1 MRNVPFRRGGLL
13 AALLGSVV
21 ASGPLA
27 AQDTTQSAPAA
38 SAPPSGQT
46 HTVKKGD
53 TLWDIAHQYLNDPF
67 LWPEIYRINT
77 DVVEDPHWIYP
88 NEVLKLPGNAVAA
101 TTAAPAA
108 EVTTVV
114 DDRMSPMPSTSLTEA
129 PRQSGATVFSLSA
142 SRRVA
147 TVSRFGGS
155 ATLYPHPAV
164 RVGETFSAPW
174 LDRMNG
180 PSDQGTIVGS
190 AEISG
195 IATSTARSR
204 MLNEERAYI
213 TLPKDI
219 VPTRGDR
226 YLAFQLGPVLED
238 GSQMV
243 EPTGVVEVERAETG
257 DASTVRIITQ
267 YSNVEAGQ
275 GIIPIDRF
283 TLGNDARPAPLM
295 LGTEGHVIFVPD
307 RSVLPTLQSYVVI
320 DVTAKDGA
328 KIGDQ
333 YTLLEPRRKVLVKG
347 RGDQEVA
354 VPEERVALGQVVK
367 VTDRGTTL
375 IIVDQQNPSVKL
387 GTKVR
392 LTARMP

>member
-13 AALLGSVV
+13 AALLVSVV
-21 ASGPLA
+21 ASAPLA
-27 AQDTTQSAPAA
+27 AQDSTQSTPQAEPPAP
-38 SAPPSGQT
+38 GGT

-53 TLWDIAHQYLNDPF
+53 TLWDIAKQYLNDPF

-88 NEVLKLPGNAVAA
+88 NEVLKLPANATVA
-101 TTAAPAA
+101 TTATD
-108 EVTTVV
+108 VTTVV
-114 DDRMSPMPSTSLTEA
+114 DDRMSPMPTTSLIEA
-129 PRQSGATVFSLSA
+129 PRPTGATVFSLSA

-147 TVSRFGGS
+147 TVSRFGAS
-155 ATLYPHPAV
+155 ATQFPHPAV
-164 RVGETFSAPW
+164 RVGETYAAPW

-180 PSDQGTIVGS
+180 PAEQGTIVGS
-190 AEISG
+190 AEIAG
-195 IATSTARSR
+195 IATQTPRSR

-219 VPTRGDR
+219 VPARGDR
-226 YLAFQLGPVLED
+226 YLAFQLGPVLEN

-243 EPTGVVEVERAETG
+243 EPTGVVEVERAENG

-275 GIIPIDRF
+275 GIVPIDHF

-295 LGTEGHVIFVPD
+295 LGTEGHVIFVGSN
-307 RSVLPTLQSYVVI
+307 SVLPTVQSYVVI

-333 YTLLEPRRKVLVKG
+333 YTLFEPRRKVLVKG
-347 RGDQEVA
+347 RGDQTA
-354 VPEERVALGQVVK
+354 QVPEERVALGQVVK

-375 IIVDQQNPSVKL
+375 ILVDQQNPSVKV
-387 GTKVR
+387 GTRAR

>member
-13 AALLGSVV
+13 AALLVSVV
-21 ASGPLA
+21 ASAPLA
-27 AQDTTQSAPAA
+27 AQDSTQSTPQAEPPAP
-38 SAPPSGQT
+38 GGT

-53 TLWDIAHQYLNDPF
+53 TLWDIAKQYLNDPF

-88 NEVLKLPGNAVAA
+88 NEVLKLPANAAVA
-101 TTAAPAA
+101 TTATD
-108 EVTTVV
+108 VTTVV
-114 DDRMSPMPSTSLTEA
+114 DDRMSPMPSTSLIDA
-129 PRQSGATVFSLSA
+129 PRPTGATVFSLSA

-147 TVSRFGGS
+147 TVSRFGAS
-155 ATLYPHPAV
+155 ATAFPHPAV
-164 RVGETFSAPW
+164 RVGETFAAPW
-174 LDRMNG
+174 VDRMNG
-180 PSDQGTIVGS
+180 PSEQGTIVGS
-190 AEISG
+190 AEIAG
-195 IATSTARSR
+195 IATTSPRSR

-219 VPTRGDR
+219 VPARGDR
-226 YLAFQLGPVLED
+226 YLAFQLGPVLEN

-243 EPTGVVEVERAETG
+243 EPTGVVEVERAENG

-275 GIIPIDRF
+275 GLVPIDHF

-307 RSVLPTLQSYVVI
+307 HSVLPTVQSYVVI

-333 YTLLEPRRKVLVKG
+333 YTLFEPRRKVLVKG
-347 RGDQEVA
+347 RGDETA
-354 VPEERVALGQVVK
+354 MVPEERVALGQVVK

-375 IIVDQQNPSVKL
+375 ILVDQQNPAVKV
-387 GTKVR
+387 GTKAR

>member
-21 ASGPLA
+21 ASAPLA
-27 AQDTTQSAPAA
+27 AQDSTQSAPAP
-38 SAPPSGQT
+38 SAPSTGQT

-88 NEVLKLPGNAVAA
+88 NEVLKLPGNSVA
-101 TTAAPAA
+101 TTTGTD
-108 EVTTVV
+108 VTTVV

-129 PRQSGATVFSLSA
+129 PRQTGGTVFSLSA

-147 TVSRFGGS
+147 SVSRFGGS

-164 RVGETFSAPW
+164 RVGETFAAPW

-243 EPTGVVEVERAETG
+243 EPTGVVEVERAENG

-307 RSVLPTLQSYVVI
+307 RSVLPTIQSYVVI

-333 YTLLEPRRKVLVKG
+333 YTLLEPRRRVLVKG

>member
-13 AALLGSVV
+13 AALLVSAL

-27 AQDTTQSAPAA
+27 AQDSTQSTSPT
-38 SAPPSGQT
+38 GQT

-88 NEVLKLPGNAVAA
+88 NELLKLPGNAIAKTPNGTDVTPVA
-101 TTAAPAA
+101 
-108 EVTTVV
+108 
-114 DDRMSPMPSTSLTEA
+114 DDQMSPMPTKSLIDA
-129 PRQSGATVFSLSA
+129 PRSTGATVFSLSA
-142 SRRVA
+142 TRRVS

-155 ATLYPHPAV
+155 ATAFPHPAV
-164 RVGETFSAPW
+164 RVGETFAAPW
-174 LDRMNG
+174 LDRVNG

-195 IATSTARSR
+195 IATTTPRSR

-219 VPTRGDR
+219 VPARGDR

-243 EPTGVVEVERAETG
+243 EPTGVVEVERAENG

-275 GIIPIDRF
+275 GIVPIDRF
-283 TLGNDARPAPLM
+283 NLGNEARPAPLM
-295 LGTEGHVIFVPD
+295 LGTEGKVVFIANN
-307 RSVLPTLQSYVVI
+307 SVLPSLQSYVVI
-320 DVTAKDGA
+320 NVTAKDGA
-328 KIGDQ
+328 KVGDQ
-333 YTLLEPRRKVLVKG
+333 YTLYVPRRKVLVKG
-347 RGDQEVA
+347 RGDEMA
-354 VPEERVALGQVVK
+354 MVPEERVALGQVVK

-375 IIVDQQNPSVKL
+375 MLVDQQNPSVKL
-387 GTKVR
+387 GTKAR

>member
-13 AALLGSVV
+13 AALLVSVA
-21 ASGPLA
+21 ASAPLA
-27 AQDTTQSAPAA
+27 AQDSTQSTPQAEPPAP
-38 SAPPSGQT
+38 GGT

-53 TLWDIAHQYLNDPF
+53 TLWDIAKQYLNDPF

-88 NEVLKLPGNAVAA
+88 NEVLKLPANAAVA
-101 TTAAPAA
+101 TTATD
-108 EVTTVV
+108 VTTVV
-114 DDRMSPMPSTSLTEA
+114 DDRMSPMPSTSLIDA
-129 PRQSGATVFSLSA
+129 PRPTGATVFSLSA

-147 TVSRFGGS
+147 TVSRFGAS
-155 ATLYPHPAV
+155 ATAFPHPAV
-164 RVGETFSAPW
+164 RVGETFAAPW
-174 LDRMNG
+174 VDRMNG
-180 PSDQGTIVGS
+180 PSEQGTIVGS
-190 AEISG
+190 AEIAG
-195 IATSTARSR
+195 IATTSPRSR

-219 VPTRGDR
+219 VPARGDR
-226 YLAFQLGPVLED
+226 YLAFQLGPVLEN

-243 EPTGVVEVERAETG
+243 EPTGVVEVERAENG

-275 GIIPIDRF
+275 GIVPIDHF

-307 RSVLPTLQSYVVI
+307 HSVLPTVQSYVVI

-333 YTLLEPRRKVLVKG
+333 YTLFEPRRKVLVKG
-347 RGDQEVA
+347 RGDETA
-354 VPEERVALGQVVK
+354 MVPEERVALGQVVK

-375 IIVDQQNPSVKL
+375 ILVDQQNPAVKV
-387 GTKVR
+387 GTKAR

>member
-13 AALLGSVV
+13 AALLVSAV
-21 ASGPLA
+21 ASAPLA
-27 AQDTTQSAPAA
+27 AQDSTQSQPAP
-38 SAPPSGQT
+38 GGT

-88 NEVLKLPGNAVAA
+88 NEVLKLPASTVA
-101 TTAAPAA
+101 TTPNGTD
-108 EVTTVV
+108 VTTVV
-114 DDRMSPMPSTSLTEA
+114 DDRMSPMPTSSLVEA
-129 PRQSGATVFSLSA
+129 PRSSGSTVFSLSA

-147 TVSRFGGS
+147 TVSRFGAS
-155 ATLYPHPAV
+155 ATAFPHPAV
-164 RVGETFSAPW
+164 RVGESFAAPW
-174 LDRMNG
+174 LDRVNG
-180 PSDQGTIVGS
+180 PNDQGTIVGS

-195 IATSTARSR
+195 IATTTPRTR

-213 TLPKDI
+213 TLPKNI
-219 VPTRGDR
+219 VPARGDR
-226 YLAFQLGPVLED
+226 YLTFALGPVLEN

-243 EPTGVVEVERAETG
+243 EPTGVVEVERAENG

-275 GIIPIDRF
+275 GIVPIDRF
-283 TLGNDARPAPLM
+283 NLGNEARPAPLM
-295 LGTEGHVIFVPD
+295 LGTEGHVVFVPD
-307 RSVLPTLQSYVVI
+307 RSVLPTVQSYVMI

-333 YTLLEPRRKVLVKG
+333 YTLLEPRRTVLVKG
-347 RGDQEVA
+347 RGDETAV

-367 VTDRGTTL
+367 VTDRGATL
-375 IIVDQQNPSVKL
+375 
-387 GTKVR
+387 
-392 LTARMP
+392 

>member
-13 AALLGSVV
+13 AALLVSVV
-21 ASGPLA
+21 ASAPLA
-27 AQDTTQSAPAA
+27 AQDSTQSTPQAEPPAP
-38 SAPPSGQT
+38 GGT

-53 TLWDIAHQYLNDPF
+53 TLWDIAKQYLNDPF

-88 NEVLKLPGNAVAA
+88 NEVLKLPANATVA
-101 TTAAPAA
+101 TTATD
-108 EVTTVV
+108 VTTVV
-114 DDRMSPMPSTSLTEA
+114 DDRMSPMPTTSLIEA
-129 PRQSGATVFSLSA
+129 PRPTGATVFSLSA

-147 TVSRFGGS
+147 TVSRFGAS
-155 ATLYPHPAV
+155 ATQFPHPAV
-164 RVGETFSAPW
+164 RVGETYAAPW

-180 PSDQGTIVGS
+180 PAEQGTIVGS
-190 AEISG
+190 AEIAG
-195 IATSTARSR
+195 IATQTPRSR

-219 VPTRGDR
+219 VPARGDR
-226 YLAFQLGPVLED
+226 YLAFQLGPVLEN

-243 EPTGVVEVERAETG
+243 EPTGVVEVERAENG

-275 GIIPIDRF
+275 GIVPIDHF

-295 LGTEGHVIFVPD
+295 LGTEGHVIFVGSN
-307 RSVLPTLQSYVVI
+307 SVLPTVQSYVVI

-333 YTLLEPRRKVLVKG
+333 YTLFEPRRKLLVKG
-347 RGDQEVA
+347 RGDQTA
-354 VPEERVALGQVVK
+354 MVPEERVALGQVVK
-367 VTDRGTTL
+367 VTDRGATL
-375 IIVDQQNPSVKL
+375 ILVDQQNPAVKV
-387 GTKVR
+387 GTKAR

>member
-13 AALLGSVV
+13 AALLV
-21 ASGPLA
+21 AALASAPLA
-27 AQDTTQSAPAA
+27 AQDSTQSQPAP
-38 SAPPSGQT
+38 GGT

-88 NEVLKLPGNAVAA
+88 NEVLKLPANTVA
-101 TTAAPAA
+101 TTPNGT

-114 DDRMSPMPSTSLTEA
+114 DDRMSPMPTTSLVEA
-129 PRQSGATVFSLSA
+129 PRATGATVFSLSA

-147 TVSRFGGS
+147 TVSRFGAS
-155 ATLYPHPAV
+155 ATALPHPAV
-164 RVGETFSAPW
+164 RVGETFAAPW

-180 PSDQGTIVGS
+180 PSQQGTIVGS
-190 AEISG
+190 AELSG
-195 IATSTARSR
+195 IATTTPRTR

-219 VPTRGDR
+219 VPARGDR
-226 YLAFQLGPVLED
+226 YLAFTPGPVLES
-238 GSQMV
+238 GSQMM
-243 EPTGVVEVERAETG
+243 EPTGVVEVERAENG

-275 GIIPIDRF
+275 RIIPLDHF
-283 TLGNDARPAPLM
+283 SLGNDARPAPLM
-295 LGTEGHVIFVPD
+295 LGTEGKVVFISDH
-307 RSVLPTLQSYVVI
+307 SVLPSVQTYVVI

-328 KIGDQ
+328 KVGDQ
-333 YTLLEPRRKVLVKG
+333 YTLYVPRRSVLVKG
-347 RGDQEVA
+347 RGDEMA
-354 VPEERVALGQVVK
+354 TVPEERVALGQVVK

-375 IIVDQQNPSVKL
+375 MLVDQQNPSVKL
-387 GTKVR
+387 GTKAR

>member
-13 AALLGSVV
+13 AALLV
-21 ASGPLA
+21 AALASAPLA
-27 AQDTTQSAPAA
+27 AQDSTQSQPAP
-38 SAPPSGQT
+38 GGT

-88 NEVLKLPGNAVAA
+88 NEVLKLPANTVA
-101 TTAAPAA
+101 TTPNGT

-114 DDRMSPMPSTSLTEA
+114 DDRMSPMPTTSLVEA
-129 PRQSGATVFSLSA
+129 PRATGATVFSLSA

-147 TVSRFGGS
+147 TVSRFGAS
-155 ATLYPHPAV
+155 ATAFPHPAV
-164 RVGETFSAPW
+164 RVGETFAAPW

-180 PSDQGTIVGS
+180 PSQQGTIVGS
-190 AEISG
+190 AELSG
-195 IATSTARSR
+195 IATTTPRTR

-219 VPTRGDR
+219 VPARGDR
-226 YLAFQLGPVLED
+226 YLAFTPGPVLES
-238 GSQMV
+238 GSQMM
-243 EPTGVVEVERAETG
+243 EPTGVVEVERAENG

-275 GIIPIDRF
+275 RIIPLDHF
-283 TLGNDARPAPLM
+283 SLGNDARPAPLM
-295 LGTEGHVIFVPD
+295 LGTEGKVVFISDH
-307 RSVLPTLQSYVVI
+307 SVLPSVQTYVVI

-328 KIGDQ
+328 KVGDQ
-333 YTLLEPRRKVLVKG
+333 YTLYVPRRSVLVKG
-347 RGDQEVA
+347 RGDEMA
-354 VPEERVALGQVVK
+354 TVPEERVALGQVVK

-375 IIVDQQNPSVKL
+375 MLVDQQNPSVKL
-387 GTKVR
+387 GTKAR

>member
-13 AALLGSVV
+13 AALLVSAL
-21 ASGPLA
+21 ASAPLA
-27 AQDTTQSAPAA
+27 AQDSTQSQPAP
-38 SAPPSGQT
+38 GGT

-88 NEVLKLPGNAVAA
+88 NEVLKLPANTVA
-101 TTAAPAA
+101 TTGGT

-114 DDRMSPMPSTSLTEA
+114 DDRMSPMPKTDLTEA
-129 PRQSGATVFSLSA
+129 PRATGSTVFSLSA

-147 TVSRFGGS
+147 TVSRFGAS
-155 ATLYPHPAV
+155 ATAFPHPAV
-164 RVGETFSAPW
+164 RVGETFAAPW
-174 LDRMNG
+174 LDRENG
-180 PSDQGTIVGS
+180 PKDQGTIVGS
-190 AEISG
+190 AEVPG
-195 IATSTARSR
+195 IATRSPRSR

-226 YLAFQLGPVLED
+226 YLAFQLGPVLDD

-275 GIIPIDRF
+275 GIIPIDHF
-283 TLGNDARPAPLM
+283 TLGNEARPAPLM
-295 LGTEGHVIFVPD
+295 LGTEGKVVFVAQN
-307 RSVLPTLQSYVVI
+307 SVLPSVQSYIVI

-333 YTLLEPRRKVLVKG
+333 YTLYVPRRKVLVKG
-347 RGDQEVA
+347 RGDQMA
-354 VPEERVALGQVVK
+354 TVPEERVALGQVVK

-375 IIVDQQNPSVKL
+375 ILVDQQNPSVKL
-387 GTKVR
+387 GTKAR

>member
-13 AALLGSVV
+13 AALLGSLV
-21 ASGPLA
+21 ASAPLA
-27 AQDTTQSAPAA
+27 AQDSTRTTQSTTETTTTT
-38 SAPPSGQT
+38 GQT

-88 NEVLKLPGNAVAA
+88 NEVLKLPGNAVAS
-101 TTAAPAA
+101 TSTD
-108 EVTTVV
+108 VTTVV
-114 DDRMSPMPSTSLTEA
+114 DDRMSPMPSSSLTEA
-129 PRQSGATVFSLSA
+129 PRASGATVFSLSA

-147 TVSRFGGS
+147 TVSRFGAS
-155 ATLYPHPAV
+155 ASQFPHPAV
-164 RVGETFSAPW
+164 RVGETFAAPW
-174 LDRMNG
+174 LDRLHG

-190 AEISG
+190 AEIAG
-195 IATSTARSR
+195 IATQTARSR

-219 VPTRGDR
+219 VPSRGDR
-226 YLAFQLGPVLED
+226 YLAFQLGPVLEN

-243 EPTGVVEVERAETG
+243 EPTGVVEIERAENG

-275 GIIPIDRF
+275 GIIPIDHF
-283 TLGNDARPAPLM
+283 TLGNEARPAPLM
-295 LGTEGHVIFVPD
+295 LGTEGKVVFVPSN
-307 RSVLPTLQSYVVI
+307 SVLPTVQSYVVI

-328 KIGDQ
+328 KVGDQ
-333 YTLLEPRRKVLVKG
+333 YTLFEPRRRMLVKG
-347 RGDQEVA
+347 RGDETA
-354 VPEERVALGQVVK
+354 MVPEERVALGQVVK

-375 IIVDQQNPSVKL
+375 ILVDQQNPSVKL
-387 GTKVR
+387 GTKAR

>member
-1 MRNVPFRRGGLL
+1 MRNAPFRRGGFL
-13 AALLGSVV
+13 AALLGSMV
-21 ASGPLA
+21 ASASIA
-27 AQDTTQSAPAA
+27 AQDSTQRAPAPT
-38 SAPPSGQT
+38 APATGQT

-88 NEVLKLPGNAVAA
+88 NEVLKLPGNTVVAA
-101 TTAAPAA
+101 DVMPAA
-108 EVTTVV
+108 
-114 DDRMSPMPSTSLTEA
+114 DDRMSPMPSTSLTET
-129 PRQSGATVFSLSA
+129 PRQSGQTVFSLSA
-142 SRRVA
+142 TRRVA
-147 TVSRFGGS
+147 SVSRFGGS
-155 ATLYPHPAV
+155 ATSFPHPAV
-164 RVGETFSAPW
+164 RVGETFAAPW
-174 LDRMNG
+174 VDRVHG
-180 PSDQGTIVGS
+180 PSIQGTIVGS

-195 IATSTARSR
+195 VATTTPRSR

-219 VPTRGDR
+219 VPSRGDR
-226 YLAFQLGPVLED
+226 YLAFQLGPVLD
-238 GSQMV
+238 NGSQMV
-243 EPTGVVEVERAETG
+243 EPTGVVEVERAESG

-283 TLGNDARPAPLM
+283 TLDNDARPAPLM
-295 LGTEGHVIFVPD
+295 LGTEGHVIFVPS

-328 KIGDQ
+328 KVGDQ
-333 YTLLEPRRKVLVKG
+333 YTLLEPRRNVLVKG
-347 RGDQEVA
+347 RGDQMTH

-375 IIVDQQNPSVKL
+375 MIVDQQNPSVKL

>member
-13 AALLGSVV
+13 AALFVSAV
-21 ASGPLA
+21 ASAPLA
-27 AQDTTQSAPAA
+27 AQDSTQSTPTT
-38 SAPPSGQT
+38 GQT

-53 TLWDIAHQYLNDPF
+53 TLWDIAHTYLNDPF

-88 NEVLKLPGNAVAA
+88 NEVLKLPGNTVA
-101 TTAAPAA
+101 TTTGTD
-108 EVTTVV
+108 VTSVV
-114 DDRMSPMPSTSLTEA
+114 DDRMSPMPSTSLVEP
-129 PRQSGATVFSLSA
+129 PRSSGSTVFSLSA

-147 TVSRFGGS
+147 TVSRFGAS
-155 ATLYPHPAV
+155 ATAYPHPAV
-164 RVGETFSAPW
+164 RVGETFAAPW
-174 LDRMNG
+174 LDRANG
-180 PSDQGTIVGS
+180 PADQGTIVGS

-195 IATSTARSR
+195 IATNTPRSR

-213 TLPKDI
+213 TLPKDV
-219 VPTRGDR
+219 VPSRGDR
-226 YLAFQLGPVLED
+226 FLAFQLGPVLED

-243 EPTGVVEVERAETG
+243 EPTGVVEVERAENG

-275 GIIPIDRF
+275 GIVPVDRF
-283 TLGNDARPAPLM
+283 TLGNEARPAPLM
-295 LGTEGHVIFVPD
+295 LGTEGKVIFVGD
-307 RSVLPTLQSYVVI
+307 NAVLPSVQSYVVI

-328 KIGDQ
+328 KLGDQ
-333 YTLLEPRRKVLVKG
+333 YTLFLPRHSVLVKG
-347 RGDQEVA
+347 RGDEMTK
-354 VPEERVALGQVVK
+354 VPEERIALGQVVK

-375 IIVDQQNPSVKL
+375 ILVDQQNPAVKL
-387 GTKVR
+387 GTMAR

>member
-13 AALLGSVV
+13 AALLVSAL
-21 ASGPLA
+21 ASAPLA
-27 AQDTTQSAPAA
+27 AQDSTQSQPAP
-38 SAPPSGQT
+38 GGT

-88 NEVLKLPGNAVAA
+88 NEVLKLPASTVVA
-101 TTAAPAA
+101 TTPSGTD
-108 EVTTVV
+108 VTTVV
-114 DDRMSPMPSTSLTEA
+114 DDRMSPMPTSSLVEA
-129 PRQSGATVFSLSA
+129 PRASGSTVFSLSA

-147 TVSRFGGS
+147 TVSRFGAS
-155 ATLYPHPAV
+155 ATAYPHPAV
-164 RVGETFSAPW
+164 RVGETFAAPW
-174 LDRMNG
+174 LDRLKG
-180 PSDQGTIVGS
+180 PDDQGTIVGS

-195 IATSTARSR
+195 IATTTPRTR

-219 VPTRGDR
+219 VPARGDR
-226 YLAFQLGPVLED
+226 YLAFTLGPVLEN
-238 GSQMV
+238 GSQVV
-243 EPTGVVEVERAETG
+243 EPTGVLEVERAENG

-275 GIIPIDRF
+275 GIIPIDHF
-283 TLGNDARPAPLM
+283 TLGNEARPAPLM
-295 LGTEGHVIFVPD
+295 LGTEGKVVFISD
-307 RSVLPTLQSYVVI
+307 KSVLPSVQSYVVI

-328 KIGDQ
+328 KVGDQ
-333 YTLLEPRRKVLVKG
+333 YTLFVPRRQVLVKG
-347 RGDQEVA
+347 RGDQMA
-354 VPEERVALGQVVK
+354 TVPEERVALGQVVK
-367 VTDRGTTL
+367 VTDHGTTL
-375 IIVDQQNPSVKL
+375 MLVDQQNPSVKV
-387 GTKVR
+387 GMKAR

>member
-13 AALLGSVV
+13 AALLVSVV
-21 ASGPLA
+21 ASAPLA
-27 AQDTTQSAPAA
+27 AQDSTQSTPQTEPPAP
-38 SAPPSGQT
+38 GGT

-53 TLWDIAHQYLNDPF
+53 TLWDIAKQYLNDPF

-88 NEVLKLPGNAVAA
+88 NEVLKLPANATVA
-101 TTAAPAA
+101 TTATD
-108 EVTTVV
+108 VTTVV
-114 DDRMSPMPSTSLTEA
+114 DDRMSPMPTTSLIEA
-129 PRQSGATVFSLSA
+129 PRPTGATVFSLSA

-147 TVSRFGGS
+147 TVSRFGAS
-155 ATLYPHPAV
+155 ATAFPHPAV
-164 RVGETFSAPW
+164 RVGETFAAPW
-174 LDRMNG
+174 VDRMNG
-180 PSDQGTIVGS
+180 PAEQGTIVGS
-190 AEISG
+190 AEIAG
-195 IATSTARSR
+195 IATQTPRSR

-213 TLPKDI
+213 SLPKDI
-219 VPTRGDR
+219 VPARGDR
-226 YLAFQLGPVLED
+226 YLAFQLGPVLEN

-243 EPTGVVEVERAETG
+243 EPTGAVEVERAENG

-275 GIIPIDRF
+275 GIVPIDHF

-307 RSVLPTLQSYVVI
+307 HSVLPTVQSYVVI

-328 KIGDQ
+328 KLGDQ
-333 YTLLEPRRKVLVKG
+333 YTLFEPRRKVLIKG
-347 RGDQEVA
+347 RGDETA
-354 VPEERVALGQVVK
+354 MVPEERIALGQVVK

-375 IIVDQQNPSVKL
+375 MLVDQQNPSVKL
-387 GTKVR
+387 GTKAR

>member
-13 AALLGSVV
+13 AALLV
-21 ASGPLA
+21 AALASAPLA
-27 AQDTTQSAPAA
+27 AQDSTQSQPAP
-38 SAPPSGQT
+38 GGT

-88 NEVLKLPGNAVAA
+88 NEVLKLPANTVA
-101 TTAAPAA
+101 TTPNGT

-114 DDRMSPMPSTSLTEA
+114 DDRMSPMPTTSLVEA
-129 PRQSGATVFSLSA
+129 PRATGSTVFSLSA

-147 TVSRFGGS
+147 TVSRFGAS
-155 ATLYPHPAV
+155 ATAFPHPAV
-164 RVGETFSAPW
+164 RVGETFAAPW

-180 PSDQGTIVGS
+180 PSQQGTIVGS
-190 AEISG
+190 AELSG
-195 IATSTARSR
+195 IATTTPRTR

-219 VPTRGDR
+219 VPARGDR
-226 YLAFQLGPVLED
+226 YLAFTPGPVLES
-238 GSQMV
+238 GSQMM
-243 EPTGVVEVERAETG
+243 EPTGVVEVERAENG

-275 GIIPIDRF
+275 RIIPLDHF
-283 TLGNDARPAPLM
+283 SLGNDARPAPLM
-295 LGTEGHVIFVPD
+295 LGTEGKVVFISDH
-307 RSVLPTLQSYVVI
+307 SVLPSVQTYVVI

-328 KIGDQ
+328 KVGDQ
-333 YTLLEPRRKVLVKG
+333 YTLYVPRRSVLVKG
-347 RGDQEVA
+347 RGDQMA
-354 VPEERVALGQVVK
+354 TVPEERVALGQVVK

-375 IIVDQQNPSVKL
+375 MLVDQQNPSVKL
-387 GTKVR
+387 GTKAR

>member
-13 AALLGSVV
+13 AALLVSVV
-21 ASGPLA
+21 ASAPLA
-27 AQDTTQSAPAA
+27 AQDSTQSTPQPPAP
-38 SAPPSGQT
+38 GGT

-88 NEVLKLPGNAVAA
+88 NEVLKLPSNANLASTVNDN
-101 TTAAPAA
+101 
-108 EVTTVV
+108 TTVV

-129 PRQSGATVFSLSA
+129 PRPSGATVFSLSA

-147 TVSRFGGS
+147 TVSRFGAS
-155 ATLYPHPAV
+155 ATQFPHPAV
-164 RVGETFSAPW
+164 RVGETFAAPW
-174 LDRMNG
+174 VDRVNG
-180 PSDQGTIVGS
+180 PKEQGTIVGS

-195 IATSTARSR
+195 IATQTPRSR

-219 VPTRGDR
+219 VPARGDR
-226 YLAFQLGPVLED
+226 FLAFQLGPVLDD
-238 GSQMV
+238 GSQLM
-243 EPTGVVEVERAETG
+243 EPTGVVEVERAENG

-275 GIIPIDRF
+275 GIVPIDKF

-307 RSVLPTLQSYVVI
+307 RSVLPTVQSYIVI

-333 YTLLEPRRKVLVKG
+333 YTLFEPRRKVLIKNH
-347 RGDQEVA
+347 GDETA
-354 VPEERVALGQVVK
+354 MVPEERVALGQVVK

-375 IIVDQQNPSVKL
+375 ILVDQQNPSVKL
-387 GTKVR
+387 GTKAR

>member
-13 AALLGSVV
+13 AALLVSAL
-21 ASGPLA
+21 ASAPLA
-27 AQDTTQSAPAA
+27 AQDSTQSQPAP
-38 SAPPSGQT
+38 GGT

-88 NEVLKLPGNAVAA
+88 NELLKLPASTVVA
-101 TTAAPAA
+101 TTPSGTD
-108 EVTTVV
+108 VTTVV
-114 DDRMSPMPSTSLTEA
+114 DDRMSPMPTSSLVEA
-129 PRQSGATVFSLSA
+129 PRATGSTVFSLSA

-147 TVSRFGGS
+147 TVSRFGAS
-155 ATLYPHPAV
+155 ATAYPHPAV
-164 RVGETFSAPW
+164 RVGETFAAPW
-174 LDRMNG
+174 LDRLKG
-180 PSDQGTIVGS
+180 PDDQGTIVGS

-195 IATSTARSR
+195 IATTTPRTR

-219 VPTRGDR
+219 VPARGDR
-226 YLAFQLGPVLED
+226 YLAFVLGPVLEN
-238 GSQMV
+238 GSQVV
-243 EPTGVVEVERAETG
+243 EPTGVVEVERAENG

-275 GIIPIDRF
+275 GIIPIDHF
-283 TLGNDARPAPLM
+283 TLGNEARPAPLM
-295 LGTEGHVIFVPD
+295 LGTEGKVVFISD
-307 RSVLPTLQSYVVI
+307 KSVLPSVQSYVVI

-328 KIGDQ
+328 KVGDQ
-333 YTLLEPRRKVLVKG
+333 YTLFVPRRQVLVKG
-347 RGDQEVA
+347 RGDQMA
-354 VPEERVALGQVVK
+354 TVPEERVALGQVVK
-367 VTDRGTTL
+367 VTDHGTTL
-375 IIVDQQNPSVKL
+375 MLVDQQNPSVKV
-387 GTKVR
+387 GTKAR

>member
-13 AALLGSVV
+13 AALLVSAL
-21 ASGPLA
+21 ASAPLA
-27 AQDTTQSAPAA
+27 AQDSTQSQPAP
-38 SAPPSGQT
+38 GGT

-88 NEVLKLPGNAVAA
+88 NEVLKLPANTVA
-101 TTAAPAA
+101 TTGGT

-114 DDRMSPMPSTSLTEA
+114 DDRMSPMPSTSLVEA
-129 PRQSGATVFSLSA
+129 PRATGSTVFSVSA

-147 TVSRFGGS
+147 TVSRFGAS
-155 ATLYPHPAV
+155 ATAFPHPAV
-164 RVGETFSAPW
+164 RVGETFAAPW
-174 LDRMNG
+174 LDRVNG
-180 PSDQGTIVGS
+180 PNDQGTIVGS
-190 AEISG
+190 AEIPG
-195 IATSTARSR
+195 IATRSPRSR

-219 VPTRGDR
+219 VPSRGDR
-226 YLAFQLGPVLED
+226 YLAFQLGPLLEN
-238 GSQMV
+238 GSQMI
-243 EPTGVVEVERAETG
+243 EPTGVVEVERAENG

-283 TLGNDARPAPLM
+283 TLGNEARPAPLM
-295 LGTEGHVIFVPD
+295 LGTEGRVVFIAHN
-307 RSVLPTLQSYVVI
+307 SVLPSVQSYVVI

-333 YTLLEPRRKVLVKG
+333 YTLYVPRRKVLVKG
-347 RGDQEVA
+347 RGDQMA
-354 VPEERVALGQVVK
+354 TVPEERVALGQVVK

-375 IIVDQQNPSVKL
+375 ILVDQQNPAVKL
-387 GTKVR
+387 GTKAR

>member
-13 AALLGSVV
+13 AALLVSVV
-21 ASGPLA
+21 ASAPLA
-27 AQDTTQSAPAA
+27 AQDSTQSQPPAP
-38 SAPPSGQT
+38 GGT

-88 NEVLKLPGNAVAA
+88 NEVLKLPANATVAS
-101 TTAAPAA
+101 T
-108 EVTTVV
+108 VNDNTTVI

-129 PRQSGATVFSLSA
+129 PRPSGATVFSLSA

-147 TVSRFGGS
+147 TVSRFGAS
-155 ATLYPHPAV
+155 ATQFPHPAV
-164 RVGETFSAPW
+164 RVGETFAAPW
-174 LDRMNG
+174 VDRLNG
-180 PSDQGTIVGS
+180 PSGQGTIVGS

-195 IATSTARSR
+195 IATTSPRTR

-213 TLPKDI
+213 SLPKEI
-219 VPTRGDR
+219 VPARGDR
-226 YLAFQLGPVLED
+226 YLAFQLGPVLPN

-243 EPTGVVEVERAETG
+243 EPTGVVEVERAENG

-275 GIIPIDRF
+275 GIVPIDKF
-283 TLGNDARPAPLM
+283 MLGNEARPAPLM

-307 RSVLPTLQSYVVI
+307 RSVLPTVQSYVVI

-328 KIGDQ
+328 KLGDQ
-333 YTLLEPRRKVLVKG
+333 YTLFEPRRRVLIKN
-347 RGDQEVA
+347 RGDETA
-354 VPEERVALGQVVK
+354 MVPEERVALGQVVK

-375 IIVDQQNPSVKL
+375 ILVDQQNPSVKL

>member
-13 AALLGSVV
+13 AALFVSVV
-21 ASGPLA
+21 ASAPLA
-27 AQDTTQSAPAA
+27 AQDSTQSQPAP
-38 SAPPSGQT
+38 GGT

-53 TLWDIAHQYLNDPF
+53 TLWDIAKQYLNDAF

-88 NEVLKLPGNAVAA
+88 NEVLKLPANAVA
-101 TTAAPAA
+101 TTGGT

-114 DDRMSPMPSTSLTEA
+114 DDRMSPMPATDLTA
-129 PRQSGATVFSLSA
+129 PPRATGATVFSLSA

-147 TVSRFGGS
+147 TVSRFGAS
-155 ATLYPHPAV
+155 ATAFPHPAV
-164 RVGETFSAPW
+164 RVGETYAAPW
-174 LDRMNG
+174 LDRANG

-195 IATSTARSR
+195 IATRTPRSR

-213 TLPKDI
+213 TLPKDV
-219 VPTRGDR
+219 VPSRGDR
-226 YLAFQLGPVLED
+226 FLAFQLGPVLEN
-238 GSQMV
+238 GSQMI
-243 EPTGVVEVERAETG
+243 EPTGVLEVERAENG

-275 GIIPIDRF
+275 GIIPIDHF
-283 TLGNDARPAPLM
+283 TLGNEARPAPLM
-295 LGTEGHVIFVPD
+295 LGTEGKVVFVSQN
-307 RSVLPTLQSYVVI
+307 SVLPSVQSYVVI

-333 YTLLEPRRKVLVKG
+333 YTLYAGRHSVLVKG
-347 RGDQEVA
+347 RGDMHA
-354 VPEERVALGQVVK
+354 TVPEERIALGQVVK
-367 VTDRGTTL
+367 VTDRGATL
-375 IIVDQQNPSVKL
+375 ILVDQQNPAVKI
-387 GTKVR
+387 GTKAR

>member
-13 AALLGSVV
+13 AALLV
-21 ASGPLA
+21 AALASAPLA
-27 AQDTTQSAPAA
+27 AQDSTQSQPAP
-38 SAPPSGQT
+38 GGT

-88 NEVLKLPGNAVAA
+88 NEVLKLPANTVA
-101 TTAAPAA
+101 TTPNGT

-114 DDRMSPMPSTSLTEA
+114 DDRMSPMPTTSLVEA
-129 PRQSGATVFSLSA
+129 PRATGATVFSLSA

-147 TVSRFGGS
+147 TVSRFGAS
-155 ATLYPHPAV
+155 ATAFPHPAV
-164 RVGETFSAPW
+164 RVGETFAAPW

-180 PSDQGTIVGS
+180 PSQQGTIVGS
-190 AEISG
+190 AELSG
-195 IATSTARSR
+195 IATTTPRTR

-219 VPTRGDR
+219 VPARGDR
-226 YLAFQLGPVLED
+226 YLAFTPGPVLES
-238 GSQMV
+238 GSQMM
-243 EPTGVVEVERAETG
+243 EPTGVVEVERAENG

-275 GIIPIDRF
+275 RIIPLDHF
-283 TLGNDARPAPLM
+283 SLGNDARPAPLM
-295 LGTEGHVIFVPD
+295 LGTEGKVVFISDH
-307 RSVLPTLQSYVVI
+307 SVLPSVQTYVVI

-328 KIGDQ
+328 KVGDQ
-333 YTLLEPRRKVLVKG
+333 YTLYVPRRSVLVKG
-347 RGDQEVA
+347 RGDQMA
-354 VPEERVALGQVVK
+354 TVPEERVALGQVVK

-375 IIVDQQNPSVKL
+375 MLVDQQNPSVKL
-387 GTKVR
+387 GTKAR

>member
-13 AALLGSVV
+13 AALFISVV
-21 ASGPLA
+21 ASAPLA
-27 AQDTTQSAPAA
+27 AQDSTQSQPAP
-38 SAPPSGQT
+38 GGT

-53 TLWDIAHQYLNDPF
+53 TLWDIAKQYLNDPF

-88 NEVLKLPGNAVAA
+88 NEVLKLPANTVA
-101 TTAAPAA
+101 TTTGT

-114 DDRMSPMPSTSLTEA
+114 DDRMSPMPKTDLTEA
-129 PRQSGATVFSLSA
+129 PRATGSTVFSLSA

-147 TVSRFGGS
+147 TVSRFGAS
-155 ATLYPHPAV
+155 ATAFPHPAV
-164 RVGETFSAPW
+164 RVGETFAAPW
-174 LDRMNG
+174 LDREHG
-180 PSDQGTIVGS
+180 PADQGTIVGS

-195 IATSTARSR
+195 IATTTQRSR

-219 VPTRGDR
+219 VPSRGDR
-226 YLAFQLGPVLED
+226 YLAFQLGPVLEN

-243 EPTGVVEVERAETG
+243 EPTGVVEVERAESG

-275 GIIPIDRF
+275 GIIPIDHF
-283 TLGNDARPAPLM
+283 TLGNEARPAPLM
-295 LGTEGHVIFVPD
+295 LGTEGTVVFIAQN
-307 RSVLPTLQSYVVI
+307 SVLPSVQSYVVI

-328 KIGDQ
+328 KVGDQ
-333 YTLLEPRRKVLVKG
+333 YTLYAPRHKMLVKG
-347 RGDQEVA
+347 RGDLEA
-354 VPEERVALGQVVK
+354 TVPEERIALGQVVK

-375 IIVDQQNPSVKL
+375 IIVDQQNPAVKL
-387 GTKVR
+387 GTKAR

>member
-13 AALLGSVV
+13 AALLVSAL
-21 ASGPLA
+21 ASAPLA
-27 AQDTTQSAPAA
+27 AQDSTQSQPAP
-38 SAPPSGQT
+38 GGT

-77 DVVEDPHWIYP
+77 DVGEDPHWIYP
-88 NEVLKLPGNAVAA
+88 NELLKLPASTVVA
-101 TTAAPAA
+101 TTPSGTD
-108 EVTTVV
+108 VTTVV
-114 DDRMSPMPSTSLTEA
+114 DDRMSPMPTSSLVEA
-129 PRQSGATVFSLSA
+129 PRATGSTVFSLSA

-147 TVSRFGGS
+147 TVSRFGAS
-155 ATLYPHPAV
+155 ATAYPHPAV
-164 RVGETFSAPW
+164 RVGETFAAPW
-174 LDRMNG
+174 LDRLKG
-180 PSDQGTIVGS
+180 PDDQGTIVGS

-195 IATSTARSR
+195 IATTTPRTR

-219 VPTRGDR
+219 VPARGDR
-226 YLAFQLGPVLED
+226 YLAFVLGPVLEN
-238 GSQMV
+238 GSQVV
-243 EPTGVVEVERAETG
+243 EPTGVVEVERAENG

-275 GIIPIDRF
+275 GIIPIDHF
-283 TLGNDARPAPLM
+283 TLGNEARPAPLM
-295 LGTEGHVIFVPD
+295 LGTEGKVVFISD
-307 RSVLPTLQSYVVI
+307 KSVLPSVQSYVVI

-328 KIGDQ
+328 KVGDQ
-333 YTLLEPRRKVLVKG
+333 YTLFVPRRQVLVKG
-347 RGDQEVA
+347 RGDQMA
-354 VPEERVALGQVVK
+354 TVPEERVALGQVVK
-367 VTDRGTTL
+367 VTDHGTTL
-375 IIVDQQNPSVKL
+375 MLVDQQNPSVKV

>member
-13 AALLGSVV
+13 AALLVSAL
-21 ASGPLA
+21 ASAPLA
-27 AQDTTQSAPAA
+27 AQDSTQSQPAP
-38 SAPPSGQT
+38 GGT

-88 NEVLKLPGNAVAA
+88 NEVLKLPASTVVA
-101 TTAAPAA
+101 TTPSGTD
-108 EVTTVV
+108 VTTVV
-114 DDRMSPMPSTSLTEA
+114 DDRMSPMPTSSLVEA
-129 PRQSGATVFSLSA
+129 PRASGSTVFSLSA

-147 TVSRFGGS
+147 TVSRFGAS
-155 ATLYPHPAV
+155 ATAYPHPAV
-164 RVGETFSAPW
+164 RVGETFAAPW
-174 LDRMNG
+174 LDRLKG
-180 PSDQGTIVGS
+180 PDDQGTIVGS

-195 IATSTARSR
+195 IATTTPRTR

-219 VPTRGDR
+219 VPARGDR
-226 YLAFQLGPVLED
+226 YLAFTLGPVLEN
-238 GSQMV
+238 GSQVV
-243 EPTGVVEVERAETG
+243 EPTGVVEVERAENG

-275 GIIPIDRF
+275 GIIPIDHF
-283 TLGNDARPAPLM
+283 TLGNEARPAPLM
-295 LGTEGHVIFVPD
+295 LGTEGKVVFISD
-307 RSVLPTLQSYVVI
+307 KSVLPSVQSYVVI

-328 KIGDQ
+328 KVGDQ
-333 YTLLEPRRKVLVKG
+333 YTLFVPRRQVLVKG
-347 RGDQEVA
+347 RGDQMA
-354 VPEERVALGQVVK
+354 TVPEERVALGQVVK
-367 VTDRGTTL
+367 VTDHGTTL
-375 IIVDQQNPSVKL
+375 MLVDQQNPSVKV
-387 GTKVR
+387 GTKAR

>member
-13 AALLGSVV
+13 AALLGSMV
-21 ASGPLA
+21 ASAPLA
-27 AQDTTQSAPAA
+27 AQDSTQTTQSTTETTTTT
-38 SAPPSGQT
+38 GQT

-88 NEVLKLPGNAVAA
+88 NEVLKLPGNSVAS
-101 TTAAPAA
+101 TSTD
-108 EVTTVV
+108 VTTVV
-114 DDRMSPMPSTSLTEA
+114 DDRMSPMPSGSLTAA
-129 PRQSGATVFSLSA
+129 PRPSGATVFSLSA

-147 TVSRFGGS
+147 TVSRFGAS
-155 ATLYPHPAV
+155 ASQFPHPAV
-164 RVGETFSAPW
+164 RVGETFAAPW
-174 LDRMNG
+174 LDRLHG

-195 IATSTARSR
+195 IATQTPRTR

-219 VPTRGDR
+219 VPARGDR

-243 EPTGVVEVERAETG
+243 EPTGVVEVERAENG

-275 GIIPIDRF
+275 GIIPIDHF

-295 LGTEGHVIFVPD
+295 LGTEGKVVFVNSN
-307 RSVLPTLQSYVVI
+307 SVLPTVQSYVVI

-333 YTLLEPRRKVLVKG
+333 YTLFEPRRRLLVKG
-347 RGDQEVA
+347 RGDETA
-354 VPEERVALGQVVK
+354 MVPEERVALGQVVK

-375 IIVDQQNPSVKL
+375 ILVDQQNPSVKL
-387 GTKVR
+387 GTKAR

>member
-13 AALLGSVV
+13 AALLGSMV
-21 ASGPLA
+21 ASAPLA
-27 AQDTTQSAPAA
+27 AQDSTQTTQSTTETTTTT
-38 SAPPSGQT
+38 GQT

-88 NEVLKLPGNAVAA
+88 NEVLKLPGNSVAS
-101 TTAAPAA
+101 TSTD
-108 EVTTVV
+108 VTTVV
-114 DDRMSPMPSTSLTEA
+114 DDRMSPMPSGSLTEA
-129 PRQSGATVFSLSA
+129 PRPSGVTVFSLSA

-147 TVSRFGGS
+147 TVSRFGAS
-155 ATLYPHPAV
+155 ASQFPHPAV
-164 RVGETFSAPW
+164 RVGETFAAPW
-174 LDRMNG
+174 LDRLHG

-195 IATSTARSR
+195 IATQTPRTR

-219 VPTRGDR
+219 VPARGDR
-226 YLAFQLGPVLED
+226 YLAFQLGPVLEN

-243 EPTGVVEVERAETG
+243 EPTGVVEVERAENG

-275 GIIPIDRF
+275 GIIPIDHF

-295 LGTEGHVIFVPD
+295 LGTEGKVVFVHAS
-307 RSVLPTLQSYVVI
+307 SVLPTVQSYVVI

-333 YTLLEPRRKVLVKG
+333 YTLFEPRRRLLVKG
-347 RGDQEVA
+347 RGDETA
-354 VPEERVALGQVVK
+354 MVPEERVALGQVVK

-375 IIVDQQNPSVKL
+375 ILVDQQNPSVKL
-387 GTKVR
+387 GTKAR

>member
-13 AALLGSVV
+13 AALLGSMV
-21 ASGPLA
+21 ASAPLA
-27 AQDTTQSAPAA
+27 AQDSTQTTQSTTETTTTT
-38 SAPPSGQT
+38 GQT

-88 NEVLKLPGNAVAA
+88 NEVLKLPGNAVAS
-101 TTAAPAA
+101 TSTD
-108 EVTTVV
+108 VTTVV
-114 DDRMSPMPSTSLTEA
+114 DDRMSPMPSGSLTEA
-129 PRQSGATVFSLSA
+129 PRPSGATVFALSA

-147 TVSRFGGS
+147 TVSRFGAS
-155 ATLYPHPAV
+155 ASQFPHPAV
-164 RVGETFSAPW
+164 RVGETFAAPW
-174 LDRMNG
+174 LDRLHG

-190 AEISG
+190 AEIAG
-195 IATSTARSR
+195 IATQTPRSR

-219 VPTRGDR
+219 VPARGDR
-226 YLAFQLGPVLED
+226 YLAFQPGPVLED
-238 GSQMV
+238 GSQMM
-243 EPTGVVEVERAETG
+243 EPTGVVEVERAENG

-275 GIIPIDRF
+275 GIIPIDHF

-295 LGTEGHVIFVPD
+295 LGTEGKVVFVPSN
-307 RSVLPTLQSYVVI
+307 SVLPTVQSYVVI
-320 DVTAKDGA
+320 NVTAKDGA

-333 YTLLEPRRKVLVKG
+333 YTLFEPRRRILVKG
-347 RGDQEVA
+347 RGDETA
-354 VPEERVALGQVVK
+354 MVPEERVALGQVVK

-375 IIVDQQNPSVKL
+375 ILVDQQNPSVKL
-387 GTKVR
+387 GTKAR